1 MKHISFIDRPPMY
14 FFFLTSRKT
23 SFEAEKKNYA
33 SGNTIDPKN
42 TAEITYK

>member
-1 MKHISFIDRPPMY
+1 MKHISFVDRPPMY
-14 FFFLTSRKT
+14 FFFDQSKNIV
-23 SFEAEKKNYA
+23 EAEKKNYA